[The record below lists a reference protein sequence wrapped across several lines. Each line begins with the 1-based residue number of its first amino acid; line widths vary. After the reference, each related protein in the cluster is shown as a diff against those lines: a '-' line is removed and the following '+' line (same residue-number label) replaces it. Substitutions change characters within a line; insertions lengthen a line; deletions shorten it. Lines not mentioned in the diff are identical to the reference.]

1 MRHMVRMD
9 EQMICRN
16 SEFLITGRRHFA
28 LGAESLKP
36 FLKVFQGNRIF
47 FLFKFFWWR
56 LSSDGIN
63 KADGKNINRYKN

>member
-16 SEFLITGRRHFA
+16 SELLLHFT

-36 FLKVFQGNRIF
+36 FLKVFQENIIF
-47 FLFKFFWWR
+47 FLNLIFFWWM
-56 LSSDGIN
+56 LSSDCIN